1 MKNPAQDPPSL
12 LRRGQEELF
21 RRLVDSVRD
30 YAIFML
36 TPEGTIAS
44 WNAGAQRLKGYAAR
58 EAIGRHFSMFY
69 PAEAI
74 AAGWPDEELRRA
86 RVYGRLEDEGWRL
99 RKDGTRF
106 WANVII
112 TPVRDATGELLGFS
126 KVTRDLTER
135 RRQEQLVR
143 DSEEKLRLVVEGVRD
158 HAMFLLG
165 ADGSIASWNH
175 GAERVLG
182 HDESDVLGVP
192 VASLY
197 TDEDRA
203 AGKPQAELLS
213 ARHSGFFEA
222 DGWRLRGDGTR
233 FWAHLTL
240 TALEGPQGE
249 PRGYVQIVRDLS
261 ERLRMRELEDEGQ
274 RIHEFIAM
282 LSHELRNPLAPIA
295 STVELLKKA
304 SASDEVDRYAEL
316 IGRQAEHLRRLVED
330 LLDVSRVTNGR
341 IRIVSAPLELN
352 TLVQLAAEAARP
364 GIEAL
369 GHRLELHLPAA
380 SIFVDGDA
388 TRLTQVVSNLLS
400 NAAKYTPRGGLIDV
414 ALARDG
420 GVATLQVTDSGMGMS
435 DALMRRAFDPF
446 VQGSRGLDRSGGGL
460 GIGLTLV
467 RRIVELH
474 GGTAAVSSAGAGLGT
489 RFTVTLPLTQTPA
502 AGAPTAQKRP
512 AAPMVARRQRIL
524 VVDDNRD
531 AADSLAELLRLTG
544 HEVSLA
550 HDGEQALQVAEGL
563 RPDAILLDLG
573 LPGMDGY
580 EVARRMRASP
590 ALARTRLI
598 ALTGYGQASDRRA
611 TADAGFEAHLVK
623 PVDFA
628 ALEQLLA

>member
-1 MKNPAQDPPSL
+1 MRNPAQDPPSL

-44 WNAGAQRLKGYAAR
+44 WNAGAQRLKGYTAR

-86 RVYGRLEDEGWRL
+86 RIHGRLEDEGWRL

-112 TPVRDATGELLGFS
+112 TPVRDAMGELLGYS

-135 RRQEQLVR
+135 RRQEQLLR

-165 ADGSIASWNH
+165 PDGRVASWNH

-213 ARHSGFFEA
+213 AHHSGFFEA
-222 DGWRLRGDGTR
+222 DGWRVRGDGTR

-240 TALEGPQGE
+240 TALEGPHGE

-304 SASDEVDRYAEL
+304 SASDEIDRYADL
-316 IGRQAEHLRRLVED
+316 IGRQAEQLRRLVED

-352 TLVQLAAEAARP
+352 TLVQLATEAARP
-364 GIEAL
+364 GVEAL
-369 GHRLELHLPAA
+369 GHRLELHLPAG
-380 SIFVDGDA
+380 STFVDGDA

-400 NAAKYTPRGGLIDV
+400 NAAKYTPRGGRIDV

-435 DALMRRAFDPF
+435 EALMRRAFDPF

-489 RFTVTLPLTQTPA
+489 RFTVTLPLAPTPA
-502 AGAPTAQKRP
+502 AATPSAPRP
-512 AAPMVARRQRIL
+512 PAPMLTRRQRIL

-550 HDGEQALQVAEGL
+550 HDGEQAVQVAEGL

-580 EVARRMRASP
+580 EVARRLRASP
-590 ALARTRLI
+590 ALAHTRLI

-611 TADAGFEAHLVK
+611 TAEAGFEAHLVK
-623 PVDFA
+623 PVDFG

>member
-1 MKNPAQDPPSL
+1 V
-12 LRRGQEELF
+12 F

-44 WNAGAQRLKGYAAR
+44 WNAGAQRLKGYTAR

-69 PAEAI
+69 PAEAV

-86 RVYGRLEDEGWRL
+86 RQDGRLEDEGWRL

-112 TPVRDATGELLGFS
+112 TPVRDAAGELLGFS

-135 RRQEQLVR
+135 RRQEQLVKE
-143 DSEEKLRLVVEGVRD
+143 SEEKLRLVVEGVRD

-165 ADGSIASWNH
+165 ADGRVASWNE
-175 GAERVLG
+175 GAHRVLG
-182 HDESDVLGVP
+182 FTEDAIVGRP
-192 VASLY
+192 VAGLY

-203 AGKPQAELLS
+203 AGKPQVELLS
-213 ARHSGFFEA
+213 AHHAGFFET
-222 DGWRLRGDGTR
+222 DGWRVRADGTR
-233 FWAHLTL
+233 FWAHGSL
-240 TALEGPQGE
+240 TALADRAGE
-249 PRGYVQIVRDLS
+249 PHGYVQIVRDLS

-295 STVELLKKA
+295 NTVQLLKKA
-304 SASDEVDRYAEL
+304 SASPEVDRYADM
-316 IGRQAEHLRRLVED
+316 IGRQAEHLQRLVED
-330 LLDVSRVTNGR
+330 LLDVSRVTSGR
-341 IRIVSAPLELN
+341 IRILAAPLELN
-352 TLVQLAAEAARP
+352 TLVQLATEAARP

-369 GHRLELHLPAA
+369 GHTLELRLPPG
-380 SIFVDGDA
+380 STFVVGDA
-388 TRLTQVVSNLLS
+388 TRLTQVVTNLLS
-400 NAAKYTPRGGLIDV
+400 NAAKYTPRGGLIEV
-414 ALARDG
+414 TLARDG

-435 DALMRRAFDPF
+435 EALMKRAFDPF

-467 RRIVELH
+467 RRIAELH
-474 GGTAAVSSAGAGLGT
+474 GGTAAVASAGAGLGT
-489 RFTVTLPLTQTPA
+489 RITVTLPLAAQPVASGSPA
-502 AGAPTAQKRP
+502 SPTA
-512 AAPMVARRQRIL
+512 AAPVAHRRRIL

-544 HEVSLA
+544 HDVSLA
-550 HDGEQALQVAEGL
+550 HDGEKALAIAESL
-563 RPDAILLDLG
+563 RPDAVLLDLG
-573 LPGMDGY
+573 LPGMDGF
-580 EVARRMRASP
+580 EVARRLRASP

-611 TADAGFEAHLVK
+611 TANAGFEAHLVK

-628 ALEQLLA
+628 ELERLLA